1 MSCLDY
7 NSTEFQYQIGYLK
20 DASLNNL
27 PTTQCEPCAQYTV
40 CQPSMCRFPLPSQLT
55 TRYYFR
61 DHNDSPMA
69 SLLVRNES
77 TSADTIAKYL
87 FKI

>member
-1 MSCLDY
+1 MSCID
-7 NSTEFQYQIGYLK
+7 SEFRYQIGYLK

-61 DHNDSPMA
+61 D
-69 SLLVRNES
+69 EY
-77 TSADTIAKYL
+77 TTADTIAKYL